1 MFFFFVSNR
10 IVEVR
15 GVVRVIFFFILFV
28 LYIEALVYS
37 WVVGGVVSFGG
48 WVISIIFFLFLRLI
62 RSSFFL
68 L

>member
-28 LYIEALVYS
+28 LYIEVLVYS